1 MKPLPSLIPKHMT
14 RVGEEITTIFREN
27 FRDFLQWADD
37 NFTQVN
43 AGYYDYQQGVY
54 FPTPKWRPDT
64 LYLTLR
70 RNASNVAPLADE
82 WSPDELIYIRYNPV
96 YGRSGEPEE
105 EGQYDVNVEV
115 WRCRFQQI
123 RSAEALNGFFPV
135 WSDGISAHVRKAGF
149 RNQDMSDNS
158 PSPYHYWT
166 DMRRQ
171 GEQPIYEIPF
181 DLGTNCLN
189 FPKGFK

>member
-1 MKPLPSLIPKHMT
+1 MKPLPTLIPKHMT
-14 RVGEEITTIFREN
+14 RVCEEITTIFREN
-27 FRDFLQWADD
+27 FRDFHQWADD
-37 NFTQVN
+37 NLTQVN
-43 AGYYDYQQGVY
+43 AGYYDYQQGAY

-70 RNASNVAPLADE
+70 RNASNVSPLADE
-82 WSPDELIYIRYNPV
+82 WSPDDLIYIRYNPV

-105 EGQYDVNVEV
+105 EGQYNMDVVV
-115 WRCRFQQI
+115 WRCRFQPI
-123 RSAEALNGFFPV
+123 RSAKSLNGFFPV
-135 WSDGISAHVRKAGF
+135 WSDGISVHVRKAGF

-171 GEQPIYEIPF
+171 GDQPIYEFPF
-181 DLGTNCLN
+181 NLGTNCLN

>member
-27 FRDFLQWADD
+27 FRDFRQWVDD

-43 AGYYDYQQGVY
+43 AGYYDYQEGGY

-64 LYLTLR
+64 LYLTLKR
-70 RNASNVAPLADE
+70 SSKNVHPWLDE
-82 WSPDELIYIRYNPV
+82 WSPDGLIYIRYNPV

-105 EGQYDVNVEV
+105 EGQYWVNVEV
-115 WRCRFQQI
+115 WRCRFQNG
-123 RSAEALNGFFPV
+123 EKGFFPV
-135 WSDGISAHVRKAGF
+135 WSDSISAHVKKAGF
-149 RNQDMSDNS
+149 RNQNMSDNS

-166 DMRRQ
+166 DMRRK
-171 GEQPIYEIPF
+171 GDQPIYEVPF